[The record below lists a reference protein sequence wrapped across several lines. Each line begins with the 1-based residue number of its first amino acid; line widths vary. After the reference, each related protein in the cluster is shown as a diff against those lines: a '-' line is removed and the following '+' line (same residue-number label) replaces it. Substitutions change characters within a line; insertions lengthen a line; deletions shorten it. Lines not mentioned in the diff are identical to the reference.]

1 MSATPNSAARPRSE
15 SRYRSPSRAST
26 RGWVWPAT
34 TYSGAGSS
42 TRSPGSASIPHST
55 PLPGPRSPQ
64 VSTTR
69 RPDRLGARSGRPPAH
84 APCGMT
90 TILRPSTWYPA
101 SSRWCPVL
109 VIVHDIGE
117 GRRCFQDVPLVR
129 GRGGEHG
136 VQHDDQWDP
145 DPLEHLEYLVAVRT
159 TETGV
164 PGGTTCVR
172 PGRCASTCG
181 RGTKCPPP
189 VDSRMLRSAKPRHR
203 SRGGAAVDGTG
214 GRAWNPDGRGAS
226 GLLLRRR
233 GRRRYGQRV
242 QGRRTSGL
250 NRGRAQCPVG
260 GISAGLSA
268 CLAFFAAR
276 FSFRVLPGFFTLLF
290 CGDLLDTTVLPHNI
304 RMVRSDAGGTRRV
317 HQPRPSQLRDP
328 EQTWSDGHVISLTP
342 IAPRP
347 AGRRSARPV
356 PPRRRRR
363 AAPGVPARPEPLIV
377 RLASMTVE
385 QRATLP
391 GVRRARARQILA
403 GAIVAH
409 TVMSSL
415 DLARV
420 ERSAR
425 GLREGILLRRLSP
438 LLTADSLYQIELIQA
453 ERKETYGSLAAVIV
467 FPGLAVDL

>member
-203 SRGGAAVDGTG
+203 SRGGRQWTVPAEGRGTKPAFALIGLAAAVLARDLDGVLVEGDGPDAG
-214 GRAWNPDGRGAS
+214 GGLRGTFDDLVAGRGAVAADELEAVVEIHLGPAQPARLAAAQAAQS
-226 GLLLRRR
+226 DEPPQREQAVR
-233 GRRRYGQRV
+233 GRRIMLAAHLAGQ
-242 QGRRTSGL
+242 
-250 NRGRAQCPVG
+250 PV
-260 GISAGLSA
+260 
-268 CLAFFAAR
+268 
-276 FSFRVLPGFFTLLF
+276 TLR
-290 CGDLLDTTVLPHNI
+290 LDGHLMYVI
-304 RMVRSDAGGTRRV
+304 AGGCSPRPCPPRSPRVSAAASREPASAAPPLPPPPSQPPRAVRRMPADGVMVARQRLRVGPVQASAFTRRSYGCDV
-317 HQPRPSQLRDP
+317 SG
-328 EQTWSDGHVISLTP
+328 S
-342 IAPRP
+342 
-347 AGRRSARPV
+347 
-356 PPRRRRR
+356 
-363 AAPGVPARPEPLIV
+363 
-377 RLASMTVE
+377 RL
-385 QRATLP
+385 LP
-391 GVRRARARQILA
+391 TRG
-403 GAIVAH
+403 
-409 TVMSSL
+409 
-415 DLARV
+415 
-420 ERSAR
+420 
-425 GLREGILLRRLSP
+425 GLRCRLDRR
-438 LLTADSLYQIELIQA
+438 
-453 ERKETYGSLAAVIV
+453 
-467 FPGLAVDL
+467 

>member
-159 TETGV
+159 TENAVLVLDHVHVEPVQADRRQRRVTMTFGAHLVHHLSAGLRASPIDHAHPPDLRARPTSQQAVAQRSGEAGEAALCRRIGAQQTETGV

-242 QGRRTSGL
+242 QGRL
-250 NRGRAQCPVG
+250 V
-260 GISAGLSA
+260 
-268 CLAFFAAR
+268 
-276 FSFRVLPGFFTLLF
+276 RVLGLLRRP
-290 CGDLLDTTVLPHNI
+290 LLLQ
-304 RMVRSDAGGTRRV
+304 SFAW
-317 HQPRPSQLRDP
+317 LL
-328 EQTWSDGHVISLTP
+328 HV
-342 IAPRP
+342 A
-347 AGRRSARPV
+347 
-356 PPRRRRR
+356 
-363 AAPGVPARPEPLIV
+363 
-377 RLASMTVE
+377 
-385 QRATLP
+385 
-391 GVRRARARQILA
+391 
-403 GAIVAH
+403 
-409 TVMSSL
+409 
-415 DLARV
+415 
-420 ERSAR
+420 
-425 GLREGILLRRLSP
+425 LLRRLVGHDGPSSQHQDGALGCWWDP
-438 LLTADSLYQIELIQA
+438 AGTPAEAQPAPRPRADVVRRPRDQSNTDRATACRATVSAAGAAAQA
-453 ERKETYGSLAAVIV
+453 PASGAWCTCAT
-467 FPGLAVDL
+467 